1 MSYAPCRFTPFDLPD
16 YEPLP
21 RGVELKAIDTA
32 PNPFAMQRGTAQFAQ
47 PRTTVPINMPKVKA
61 NPPTRMS
68 FATIQYPW
76 AQFDLR
82 YKAPCNVW
90 SQHEVNPRPVGNM
103 YGQDDAAIAAAAV
116 TTAPSGGGVSNVLLA
131 ALGLAVGAAV
141 VSSLLAPNASR

>member
-16 YEPLP
+16 YESLP
-21 RGVELKAIDTA
+21 PGVQLTSIPVA
-32 PNPFAMQRGTAQFAQ
+32 PTPFVMQRGTAQFAT

-61 NPPTRMS
+61 NPPTNMS

-90 SQHEVNPRPVGNM
+90 SRHEVGPAPDGNM
-103 YGQDDAAIAAAAV
+103 YGQSDAEVAAAV
-116 TTAPSGGGVSNVLLA
+116 TASASKSAGLSNVAIA
-131 ALGLAVGAAV
+131 ALGLAVGAAI
-141 VSSLLAPNASR
+141 VSSMLAPNASR